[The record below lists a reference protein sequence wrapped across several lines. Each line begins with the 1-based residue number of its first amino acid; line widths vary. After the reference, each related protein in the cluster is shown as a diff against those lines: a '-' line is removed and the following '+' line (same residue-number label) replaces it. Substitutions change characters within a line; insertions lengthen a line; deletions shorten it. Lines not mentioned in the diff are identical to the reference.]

1 MAFKESGLTFSFPTD
16 WKVIKWDAHRFFGYV
31 SGRGFKGVDFMALS
45 EEKLYLIEVKNYQ
58 DRRPNDEQHPFDLIL
73 ADPDF
78 YAEVFL
84 QKFTDS
90 FALIRIVEKY
100 YSRKYFFKC
109 WSRLNYWG
117 LKKLSSLSFFQK
129 FDFIFWSR
137 AAQVLRKHPAQVQ
150 LILWLEPGPKIS
162 IEKYIELKEK
172 LFSYFKEN
180 PILPEGVTITVNNK
194 NNQNPNFN
202 IKVELQ

>member
-1 MAFKESGLTFSFPTD
+1 MTFKESGLTFSFPIN
-16 WKVIKWDAHRFFGYV
+16 WKVIKWDEHRFFGYV

-45 EEKLYLIEVKNYQ
+45 DEQLYLIEVKNYQ
-58 DRRPNDEQHPFDLIL
+58 DRRPNDDEHPFDLVL

-78 YAEVFL
+78 YGEVFL
-84 QKFTDS
+84 QKFSDS

-100 YSRKYFFKC
+100 HSRKYFFKF
-109 WSRLNYWG
+109 WSQRNYWG
-117 LKKLSSLSFFQK
+117 LKKLSSHSFFQK
-129 FDFIFWSR
+129 FDFIFWTR
-137 AAQVLRKHPAQVQ
+137 AAQILREHPAQVQ

-180 PILPEGVTITVNNK
+180 PILPEGVTITITNR
-194 NNQNPNFN
+194 NNQNFN
-202 IKVELQ
+202 IKAE